1 MTEPARAIGGSLAR
15 GVGLGFRAE
24 LASELLEAPAP
35 DVRWV
40 EIHPENYVGRGGRF
54 AAHLEAVLGRWPVV
68 THGLSLCVGAS
79 EPFEAAYVARLK
91 SFLRRVGAR
100 WHSEHLAWGNLGPA
114 FAHDLLPLPFT
125 EEAIATAVARI
136 RELRDALEV
145 DVAIENTSFYAHPGG
160 RGATSEIEFLSE
172 VLERADCKLLLDVNN
187 VFVNATNHGF
197 DAAAFLA
204 RVPMERVVQ
213 LHVAG
218 HLVRPDG
225 LLLDT
230 HGAPVRSEVL
240 TLLEAT
246 LRRLPPGIPVL
257 LERDLDHPPL
267 AVLEDEVRTLAA
279 IAARAEA
286 GR

>member
-1 MTEPARAIGGSLAR
+1 
-15 GVGLGFRAE
+15 VGLGFRAE
-24 LASELLEAPAP
+24 LASELLASSAP

-40 EIHPENYVGRGGRF
+40 EIHPENYLGRGGRF
-54 AAHLEAVLGRWPVV
+54 AAHLETALSRWPVV
-68 THGLSLCVGAS
+68 THGLSLCVGATD
-79 EPFEAAYVARLK
+79 PFEPGYVRALK
-91 SFLRRVGAR
+91 SLLRRVGAR
-100 WHSEHLAWGNLGPA
+100 WHSEHLAWGNVGPA

-125 EEAIATAVARI
+125 DEAIAVAVARI

-145 DVAIENTSFYAHPGG
+145 DLAIENTSFYAHPGG
-160 RGATSEIEFLSE
+160 RGATTEIEFLLE

-218 HLVRPDG
+218 HFVRSDG
-225 LLLDT
+225 LVIDT
-230 HGAPVRSEVL
+230 HGAAVRTEVL
-240 TLLEAT
+240 ALLEDT
-246 LRRLPPGIPVL
+246 LRRLPPGVPIL

-267 AVLEDEVRTLAA
+267 PVLEDELRALAA
-279 IAARAEA
+279 IAARAET